1 MQERGEST
9 KVYIESLGNRILK
22 IESEKIVNTIEIE
35 ARSEDELLE
44 KLYKKYEK
52 IDDEILE

>member
-1 MQERGEST
+1 M

-52 IDDEILE
+52 LMMKY